1 MIEGSF
7 HNGISVDFH
16 KSLRNGKK
24 PYQAFSTRSKM
35 LRQSNFFIEMK
46 EKLENFLCKTSF
58 KHSFAFNA
66 VQYQIIQEHA
76 IQQGFKLSIFL
87 DLVHKIVINLG
98 FL

>member
-1 MIEGSF
+1 
-7 HNGISVDFH
+7 
-16 KSLRNGKK
+16 
-24 PYQAFSTRSKM
+24 M
-35 LRQSNFFIEMK
+35 LRQSNFFTEMK

-58 KHSFAFNA
+58 RHSFAFNA
-66 VQYQIIQEHA
+66 VQYQIIQEHV